1 MHLSPST
8 EGGSIVEAKVIARCC
23 LDNSYWVRALLNQ
36 GDKVLSSMGH
46 HEMKHK
52 RMGAKTIFSTTGG
65 LQDEIGDKL
74 QGEIGELRQW
84 MRDSKQYEDSLTLD
98 PKEVCKARA
107 KRILDVLSVSVVGR
121 APVGRDTQ
129 SLL

>member
-23 LDNSYWVRALLNQ
+23 LENSYWVRALANQ
-36 GDKVLSSMGH
+36 GDKFLSSMGH

-52 RMGAKTIFSTTGG
+52 RTGAKTIFSTTGG

-74 QGEIGELRQW
+74 QGEIGELRV
-84 MRDSKQYEDSLTLD
+84 D
-98 PKEVCKARA
+98 ARFQA
-107 KRILDVLSVSVVGR
+107 IRGF
-121 APVGRDTQ
+121 ANA
-129 SLL
+129 